1 MVDTETINDRIDDAP
16 STRAKAVAIAGAAFV
31 VVVILA
37 AGAFLAARLVG
48 AGDAWSVE
56 PGLPIQVTIEPGTGA
71 AGIYTTLAD
80 AGVARASDL
89 RNAARALDVEDTLKA
104 GTYDLLTDMDAE
116 VVVRQLVAGSNL
128 APSDTFTVVEG
139 WTVERIITEL
149 AAATPYSQAE
159 FQQVLTTGAVT
170 SAYLPEPEPSIPS
183 LARWEG
189 LLFPATYPIPED
201 ATPASILGSMADE
214 MARRLDTVNWS
225 RIDALG
231 VSRYEAIVIASL
243 IEREAGTEAERPTIA
258 SVIYN
263 RIADGMRLQID
274 ATVIYAL
281 GYNPGRVTAE
291 HLAVDSPY
299 NTCQIDGLPPTP
311 IGTTSMASLQAAA
324 SPATTPYRFYV
335 LGGPDG
341 SHLFAET
348 YEGHQ
353 ENIRIA
359 RESGVLP

>member
-1 MVDTETINDRIDDAP
+1 MKETAKINDPIDDVP
-16 STRAKAVAIAGAAFV
+16 STRAKVVAFSGAAAI
-31 VVVILA
+31 VVIVLA
-37 AGAFLAARLVG
+37 LGAFLAARFVG
-48 AGDAWSVE
+48 AGDAWDVE
-56 PGLPIQVTIEPGTGA
+56 PGLPIQVTIQPGTGA
-71 AGIYTTLAD
+71 AAIYAALSD
-80 AGVARASDL
+80 AGVARASEL
-89 RNAARALDVEDTLKA
+89 RNAARALDVEASLKA
-104 GTYDLLTDMDAE
+104 GTYDLTTDMDAE

-128 APSDTFTVVEG
+128 ASSDTYTLVEG
-139 WTVERIITEL
+139 WTVERIVSEL
-149 AAATPYSQAE
+149 AETTAFSAFEFRQA
-159 FQQVLTTGAVT
+159 LTTGAVA
-170 SAYLPEPEPSIPS
+170 SAYLPETSDSVDS
-183 LARWEG
+183 LTRWEG

-214 MARRLDTVNWS
+214 MARRLDSLDWS

-231 VSRYEAIVIASL
+231 VSRYEAIIVASL
-243 IEREAGTEAERPTIA
+243 IEREAGNDAERPTIA

-263 RIADGMRLQID
+263 RLTDGMRLQID

-299 NTCQIDGLPPTP
+299 NTYQIAGLPPTP
-311 IGTTSMASLQAAA
+311 IGSTSMASLQAAV

>member
-1 MVDTETINDRIDDAP
+1 MRETAKINDPIDDAP
-16 STRAKAVAIAGAAFV
+16 SARAKVVAFSGAAV
-31 VVVILA
+31 IVVIVLA
-37 AGAFLAARLVG
+37 IGAFLAARVVG
-48 AGDAWSVE
+48 GTDSWDVE
-56 PGLPIQVTIEPGTGA
+56 PGVPIQVTIQPGTGA
-71 AGIYTTLAD
+71 AAIYATLSD

-89 RNAARALDVEDTLKA
+89 RNAARALNVEASLKA
-104 GTYDLLTDMDAE
+104 GTYDLITDMDAE

-128 APSDTFTVVEG
+128 ASSETFTVVEG
-139 WTVERIITEL
+139 WTIERIITEL
-149 AAATPYSQAE
+149 AKSTAFSQAE
-159 FQQVLTTGAVT
+159 FQQALTAGAVT
-170 SAYLPEPEPSIPS
+170 SPYLPETSDSVDS
-183 LARWEG
+183 LTRWEG
-189 LLFPATYPIPED
+189 LLFPATYPIPQD

-214 MARRLDTVNWS
+214 MARRLDSLDWS

-231 VSRYEAIVIASL
+231 VSRYEAIIVASL
-243 IEREAGTEAERPTIA
+243 IEREAGNDAERPTIA

-263 RIADGMRLQID
+263 RLADGMRLQID
-274 ATVIYAL
+274 ATVIYGL

-299 NTCQIDGLPPTP
+299 NTYQIDGLPPTP
-311 IGTTSMASLQAAA
+311 IGTTSIASLQAAA

-335 LGGPDG
+335 LGAPDG

-353 ENIRIA
+353 ENIRTA